1 MQQQVHEGNGLLS
14 RFSSQAGVQTVGQA
28 TSLLNIYGHNRLGG
42 FDRKF
47 TSEVIKNAFDAPPN
61 INHQPRLNIETFK
74 SSGNAFADIFN
85 RDISKYDPKSN
96 TATFAKNNYGIA
108 AHELGHAEQYNQSRK
123 HYKLRNVFKASRGLT
138 SMNPAGLLAMLSPN
152 ESTASF
158 AANLNLATSLP
169 MLYEEVDAGR
179 RGARILSNT
188 SSFSKLGRLSKLGA
202 LARPF
207 AGLPSYLIMAL
218 LPYLQVQA
226 SKKAGDYKGTY

>member
-1 MQQQVHEGNGLLS
+1 MIQQTHEGRGLLD
-14 RFSSQAGVQTVGQA
+14 RFSSQVGVQTAGQA
-28 TSLLNIYGHNRLGG
+28 TTLLNIYGHNRLGG
-42 FDRKF
+42 YDRKF
-47 TSEVIKNAFDAPPN
+47 TSEVIKNAFASPQREN
-61 INHQPRLNIETFK
+61 KLFIETFK
-74 SSGNAFADIFN
+74 PSGNAFVDIAN

-108 AHELGHAEQYNQSRK
+108 AHELGHAEQYQNKK

-179 RGARILSNT
+179 RGARMLSNT
-188 SSFSKLGRLSKLGA
+188 SSFSKLGRLSKLA
-202 LARPF
+202 TLARPF
-207 AGLPSYLIMAL
+207 AGLPSYLVMAL

-226 SKKAGDYKGTY
+226 SKKAGDYKGIY